1 LVTMGRGDES
11 IAELKTAE
19 NLDPLSLIIITDVAE
34 LLYVAHRYDDAV
46 RQAQK
51 ALDLDGNFAMA
62 HDQMGQ
68 VLVQQRKFDAAIAEF
83 QRAIELSGHSP
94 AFDADLAHAYALSG
108 RTSEA
113 QKIASELEQQP
124 SQNGTVDVS
133 IALIYLGLGKAA
145 EAMNWLDQAYDAR
158 FNPVILVRPEF
169 DPLRSDPRFKELMRR
184 LRLDAATIAQV
195 RG

>member
-1 LVTMGRGDES
+1 LIAMGRTDES
-11 IAELKTAE
+11 IAELRRAE

-34 LLYVAHRYDDAV
+34 LLYIAHRFDDAI

-68 VLVQQRKFDAAIAEF
+68 VLVQERMFDTAIAEF

-108 RTSEA
+108 HTGDA
-113 QKIASELEQQP
+113 QRIASELEQQQN
-124 SQNGTVDVS
+124 QNGTVDVS
-133 IALIYLGLGKAA
+133 IALIYLGLGKTD
-145 EAMNWLDQAYDAR
+145 EAMNWLDKAYDAR
-158 FNPVILVRPEF
+158 FNPIILVRPEF

-184 LRLDAATIAQV
+184 LRLDSTTIAHG

>member
-1 LVTMGRGDES
+1 MTTQYAKLRR
-11 IAELKTAE
+11 
-19 NLDPLSLIIITDVAE
+19 P
-34 LLYVAHRYDDAV
+34 
-46 RQAQK
+46 
-51 ALDLDGNFAMA
+51 LDLDGNFAMA

-113 QKIASELEQQP
+113 QQIASELEQQP